1 MVAHPSKTTIA
12 IRISDTMEYI
22 LFFALAV
29 LIVVC
34 AYLIWRNGRAV
45 SAGDYQ
51 EALATKQQMEVK
63 ASTAAHHVSLLTLE
77 TQSLKSMLEKER
89 QERQAV
95 ERTLEGTNA
104 YLQAQQEKYI
114 EQKEEIAQI
123 KEKFNADFQV
133 LANRILEEK
142 TQKFTAY
149 NQEQLGKLLD
159 PLKDKIKSFE
169 ERVEKTYNQE
179 AAERNVLKG
188 VVEQL
193 MQQSLEI
200 KNEAGNLARALKGDS
215 KKQGNWGEVVLERV
229 LERSGLNRDQEYR
242 MQVALADEQ
251 GRRLQPD
258 AVIDLPDNKQL
269 VVDAKVSLVS
279 YDRFVNANTDEE
291 RALYLKAHVQS
302 VENHVR
308 ELSVKNYHSLYGIHS
323 PDFVLLFMPIESALS
338 VAVMHKPDLFSDA
351 WDRRVVIVSP
361 STLLATLRT
370 IAAIWKQE
378 RQNRNVLDI
387 AREAGLLYDK
397 FVGFLS
403 DMEQIQAHLDKA
415 AEKHNEAMRKLSSGP
430 GNIVRKVE
438 NLKVLGAKA
447 NKQIDERFLGEG

>member
-1 MVAHPSKTTIA
+1 
-12 IRISDTMEYI
+12 MEYI
-22 LFFALAV
+22 LFPL
-29 LIVVC
+29 LIGLIIAC
-34 AYLIWRNGRAV
+34 AYLMWRNGRAV
-45 SAGDYQ
+45 SQ
-51 EALATKQQMEVK
+51 EAYRAVIAEKQQLEIS
-63 ASTAAHHVSLLTLE
+63 ASTSSHHVSLLTQEL
-77 TQSLKSMLEKER
+77 QSTKTVLEKER

-104 YLQAQQEKYI
+104 YLQAQQEKFQ

-169 ERVEKTYNQE
+169 ERVEKTYSQE

-200 KNEAGNLARALKGDS
+200 KNEAGNLARALKGDA

-242 MQVALADEQ
+242 MQVSLSDEQ
-251 GRRLQPD
+251 GRRFQPD
-258 AVIDLPDNKQL
+258 AIIDLPDNKQL
-269 VVDAKVSLVS
+269 VVDSKVSLVA
-279 YDRFVNANTDEE
+279 YEKYVNALTDEE
-291 RALYLKAHVQS
+291 RASCLKQHVQS

-308 ELSVKNYHSLYGIHS
+308 ELSVKNYHSLYGIQS

-338 VAVMHKPDLFSDA
+338 VAVMQKPELFSDA
-351 WDRRVVIVSP
+351 WDRKVVIVSP

-370 IAAIWKQE
+370 IAAVWKQE

-397 FVGFLS
+397 FVGFLT
-403 DMEQIQAHLDKA
+403 DMEQIQSHLDRA
-415 AEKHNEAMRKLSSGP
+415 SEKHGEAMRKLSSGT

-447 NKQIDERFLGEG
+447 NKQIDDRFLEG